1 MTKIL
6 FSLILM
12 LGFSFGASDASVDSY
27 YSELDKEE
35 VLLSAYEGGKEDKR
49 SPLRKRSHKRKRRW
63 RHPDIGK

>member
-12 LGFSFGASDASVDSY
+12 LGFSFGASNDSIDSY
-27 YSELDKEE
+27 YSEIDKEE
-35 VLLSAYEGGKEDKR
+35 VLISAYEGGKDEQR